1 MEKKGREL
9 GQPKGGEEQNSIEE
23 GPVFCY
29 ILDMNMDMDVWIF
42 SSIGA
47 LLVLL
52 LFFFFYT
59 VKQWREVRTRDPRD
73 PLFLLLQQQID
84 GLRDQVS
91 RSLDANVQLV
101 HQQISSLSSQVTSQ
115 LGSVSSQ
122 VSEQIGTGM
131 GLLQK
136 ASQHFSERVQEVQSR
151 LAQLDEANKR
161 ILEVGRSLATLQ
173 EILRAPKL
181 RGGLG
186 EFLLGDLLSQ
196 IMPAEYF
203 ALQYSFRSGE
213 RVDAVI
219 RLSQGLVP
227 VDAKFPLENFQKSL
241 LAETEGA
248 RKNFLKIFA
257 ADVKKHVETIAN
269 KYILPQEGTC
279 DFALMYIPAE
289 NVYYE
294 AFIKD
299 DAPGEGKGLREFTFQ
314 KHVIPVS
321 PNSFYAYL
329 HTILLG
335 LRGLKVE
342 ESAREILKQLAGL
355 QGQFARFQDEFRK
368 LGKHLEQS
376 RSSYEATQKQL
387 DRFSD
392 KLATVE
398 TPSSLPPPSEEPA
411 QSTDP

>member
-1 MEKKGREL
+1 ME
-9 GQPKGGEEQNSIEE
+9 IWI
-23 GPVFCY
+23 V
-29 ILDMNMDMDVWIF
+29 ILLSGLI
-42 SSIGA
+42 
-47 LLVLL
+47 VLL
-52 LFFFFYT
+52 LFFFFQST
-59 VKQWREVRTRDPRD
+59 RQWREIRASKEKDPA
-73 PLFLLLQQQID
+73 FLLLQQQID
-84 GLRDQVS
+84 SLRDQVG
-91 RSLDANVQLV
+91 RSLDGNVQLV
-101 HQQISSLSSQVTSQ
+101 HQQLTSLSSQVTSH
-115 LGSVSSQ
+115 LNSVASQ
-122 VSEQIGTGM
+122 VSEQVGTGM

-136 ASQHFSERVQEVQSR
+136 ASQHFSDRVQEVQSR

-161 ILEVGRSLATLQ
+161 ILEVGRSIASLQ
-173 EILRAPKL
+173 EILRAPKI

-186 EFLLGDLLSQ
+186 EFLLGDLLAQ

-203 ALQYSFRSGE
+203 TLQHSFKSGE

-241 LAETEGA
+241 MAQEEGP
-248 RKNFLKIFA
+248 RRNFLKLFA
-257 ADVKKHVETIAN
+257 ADVKKHVEAIAN
-269 KYILPQEGTC
+269 KYIVPHEGTC

-299 DAPGEGKGLREFTFQ
+299 EAGEGKSLREYAFA

-342 ESAREILKQLAGL
+342 ESAREIIHHLGGL
-355 QGQFARFQDEFRK
+355 HGHLDKFQEEFRK
-368 LGKHLEQS
+368 LGRHLEQS
-376 RSSYEATQKQL
+376 KGSFDSAQRQL
-387 DRFSD
+387 DKFSD
-392 KLATVE
+392 KLAAVE
-398 TPSSLPPPSEEPA
+398 TPSLLPADEPTEKD
-411 QSTDP
+411 SPRP

>member
-1 MEKKGREL
+1 ME
-9 GQPKGGEEQNSIEE
+9 I
-23 GPVFCY
+23 
-29 ILDMNMDMDVWIF
+29 WIVV
-42 SSIGA
+42 
-47 LLVLL
+47 LLSVLLALL
-52 LFFFFYT
+52 LFFLLQNAR
-59 VKQWREVRTRDPRD
+59 QWREIRAGQEKDAG
-73 PLFLLLQQQID
+73 FLLLQQQID
-84 GLRDQVS
+84 SLRDQIG
-91 RSLDANVQLV
+91 RSLDGSVQLV
-101 HQQISSLSSQVTSQ
+101 HQQLSSLSSQMTSHLNSVASQ
-115 LGSVSSQ
+115 L
-122 VSEQIGTGM
+122 SEQVGTGM

-136 ASQHFSERVQEVQSR
+136 ASQHFSDRVQEVQVR

-161 ILEVGRSLATLQ
+161 ILDVGRSIATLQ
-173 EILRAPKL
+173 ELLRAPKI

-186 EFLLGDLLSQ
+186 EFLLADLLAQ

-203 ALQYSFRSGE
+203 TLQYSFQSGE

-241 LAETEGA
+241 MAQEEGA

-257 ADVKKHVETIAN
+257 ADVKKHVEAVAN
-269 KYILPQEGTC
+269 KYILPPEGTC

-299 DAPGEGKGLREFTFQ
+299 EALGEGKSLREYAFE

-342 ESAREILKQLAGL
+342 ESAREILRHLSGLRGQL
-355 QGQFARFQDEFRK
+355 ARFQDEFRK

-376 RSSYEATQKQL
+376 KGSFDSAQRQL
-387 DRFSD
+387 EKFSD
-392 KLATVE
+392 KLAAME
-398 TPSSLPPPSEEPA
+398 TPPLLQTPEESPKQPFS
-411 QSTDP
+411 QS

>member
-1 MEKKGREL
+1 ME
-9 GQPKGGEEQNSIEE
+9 IWI
-23 GPVFCY
+23 V
-29 ILDMNMDMDVWIF
+29 ILLSGLI
-42 SSIGA
+42 A
-47 LLVLL
+47 LL
-52 LFFFFYT
+52 LFFFFQST
-59 VKQWREVRTRDPRD
+59 RQWREIRASKEKDPA
-73 PLFLLLQQQID
+73 FLLLQQQID
-84 GLRDQVS
+84 SLRDQVG
-91 RSLDANVQLV
+91 RSLDGNVQLV
-101 HQQISSLSSQVTSQ
+101 HQQLTSLSSQVTSH
-115 LGSVSSQ
+115 LNAVASQ
-122 VSEQIGTGM
+122 VSEQVGTGM

-136 ASQHFSERVQEVQSR
+136 ASQHFSDRVQEVQSR

-161 ILEVGRSLATLQ
+161 ILEVGRSIASLQ
-173 EILRAPKL
+173 EILRAPKI

-186 EFLLGDLLSQ
+186 EFLLGDLLAQ

-203 ALQYSFRSGE
+203 TLQHSFKSGE

-241 LAETEGA
+241 MAQEEGP
-248 RKNFLKIFA
+248 RKNFLKIFVT
-257 ADVKKHVETIAN
+257 DVKKHVEAIAN
-269 KYILPQEGTC
+269 KYILPHEGTC

-299 DAPGEGKGLREFTFQ
+299 EAGEGKSLREYAFA

-342 ESAREILKQLAGL
+342 ESAREIIHHLGGLHGQLDK
-355 QGQFARFQDEFRK
+355 FQDEFRK

-376 RSSYEATQKQL
+376 KGSFDSAQRQL
-387 DRFSD
+387 EKFSD
-392 KLATVE
+392 KLAAVE
-398 TPSSLPPPSEEPA
+398 TPSLLPADEPTEKD
-411 QSTDP
+411 SPRP

>member
-1 MEKKGREL
+1 MDL
-9 GQPKGGEEQNSIEE
+9 WI
-23 GPVFCY
+23 VFLL
-29 ILDMNMDMDVWIF
+29 I
-42 SSIGA
+42 A
-47 LLVLL
+47 LIVLL
-52 LFFFFYT
+52 LFFLLQSAR
-59 VKQWREVRTRDPRD
+59 QWREFRASKDKDPA
-73 PLFLLLQQQID
+73 FLLLQQQMD
-84 GLRDQVS
+84 SLRDQVG
-91 RSLDANVQLV
+91 RSLEGNAQLV
-101 HQQISSLSSQVTSQ
+101 HQQLTSLSSQVTSH
-115 LGSVSSQ
+115 LSSVASQ
-122 VSEQIGTGM
+122 VSQQLGNGM

-136 ASQHFSERVQEVQSR
+136 ASQHFSERVQEVQAR

-161 ILEVGRSLATLQ
+161 ILEVGRSIASLQ
-173 EILRAPKL
+173 EILRAPKI

-186 EFLLGDLLSQ
+186 EFLLGDLLTQ

-203 ALQYSFRSGE
+203 TLQHTFKSGE

-241 LAETEGA
+241 MAQEEGA
-248 RKNFLKIFA
+248 RKSFLKLFA
-257 ADVKKHVETIAN
+257 SDVKKHVEAIAG
-269 KYILPQEGTC
+269 KYILPNEGTC

-299 DAPGEGKGLREFTFQ
+299 EVLGEGKSLREHTFE

-342 ESAREILKQLAGL
+342 ESAREIINHLAGL
-355 QGQFARFQDEFRK
+355 RGQLARFQEEFRK
-368 LGKHLEQS
+368 LGRHLEQS
-376 RSSYEATQKQL
+376 RGSFDSAERQL
-387 DRFSD
+387 EKFSD
-392 KLATVE
+392 RLTAVDTQPLFPPNEK
-398 TPSSLPPPSEEPA
+398 SS
-411 QSTDP
+411 

>member
-1 MEKKGREL
+1 
-9 GQPKGGEEQNSIEE
+9 
-23 GPVFCY
+23 
-29 ILDMNMDMDVWIF
+29 MNMDVWIF
-42 SSIGA
+42 SSIAA

-52 LFFFFYT
+52 IFFFFYT
-59 VKQWREVRTRDPRD
+59 VKQWREIRTRDPRD

-91 RSLDANVQLV
+91 RSLDGNVQLV

-203 ALQYSFRSGE
+203 TLQYSFRSGE

-241 LAETEGA
+241 LAENEGA
-248 RKNFLKIFA
+248 KKNFLKIFS

-299 DAPGEGKGLREFTFQ
+299 DASAEGKGLREFTFQ

-342 ESAREILKQLAGL
+342 ESAREILKQLASL

-368 LGKHLEQS
+368 LGRHLDQS
-376 RSSYEATQKQL
+376 RSSFETAQKHL
-387 DRFSD
+387 ERFSD
-392 KLATVE
+392 KLAAVE
-398 TPSSLPPPSEEPA
+398 TPSLLPPAEEATKSNTQP
-411 QSTDP
+411 